1 MNNFFRKVKGEKTNS
16 KKKIENLVSLIIILI
31 ITVIIMNRIWN
42 GDTQKTEENKTEGN
56 TSVLATE
63 EDTTKEEL
71 EKKLENILST
81 VKGVGEVNVF
91 INYSESSSIEPLYDE
106 TTTTST
112 TEEGDSSGGTR
123 NVTETETQKD
133 VVFSEKS
140 GNKEPVTQKT
150 TMPVIQGAIVT
161 AEGAEDVTVKTNIIS
176 AVGAVTGLS
185 IDKVQVFE
193 MQK

>member
-1 MNNFFRKVKGEKTNS
+1 MNNFLKKIKGEKTNN

-42 GDTQKTEENKTEGN
+42 GDTQKTEENKIEGN

>member
-1 MNNFFRKVKGEKTNS
+1 MNNFFKKIKGEKTNN

-42 GDTQKTEENKTEGN
+42 GDTQKKQENKTEEN

-63 EDTTKEEL
+63 EETTKEEL

-81 VKGVGEVNVF
+81 VKGVGEVKVF
-91 INYSESSSIEPLYDE
+91 INYSESSSVEPLYDE

-176 AVGAVTGLS
+176 AIGAVTGLS

>member
-1 MNNFFRKVKGEKTNS
+1 MNNFFKKIKGEKTNN

-42 GDTQKTEENKTEGN
+42 GDTQKKQENKTEEN
-56 TSVLATE
+56 TSVLAIE
-63 EDTTKEEL
+63 EETTKEEL

-81 VKGVGEVNVF
+81 VKGVGEVKVF
-91 INYSESSSIEPLYDE
+91 INYSESSSVEPLYDE

-176 AVGAVTGLS
+176 AIGAVTGLS

>member
-1 MNNFFRKVKGEKTNS
+1 MNNFFKKVKGEKTNS

-42 GDTQKTEENKTEGN
+42 GETQKTEENKTEGN

>member
-1 MNNFFRKVKGEKTNS
+1 MNNFFKKVKGEKTNS

-42 GDTQKTEENKTEGN
+42 GDTQKTEENKIEGN

>member
-1 MNNFFRKVKGEKTNS
+1 MNYFYLNYIKDK
-16 KKKIENLVSLIIILI
+16 LIIILI

>member
-1 MNNFFRKVKGEKTNS
+1 MNNFFKKVKGEKTNS

>member
-1 MNNFFRKVKGEKTNS
+1 M
-16 KKKIENLVSLIIILI
+16 
-31 ITVIIMNRIWN
+31 
-42 GDTQKTEENKTEGN
+42 
-56 TSVLATE
+56 
-63 EDTTKEEL
+63 

-81 VKGVGEVNVF
+81 VIGVGEVNVF

>member
-1 MNNFFRKVKGEKTNS
+1 MNNFFKKVKGEKTNS

-42 GDTQKTEENKTEGN
+42 GETQKTEENKTEGN

-176 AVGAVTGLS
+176 AVGAVTGLR